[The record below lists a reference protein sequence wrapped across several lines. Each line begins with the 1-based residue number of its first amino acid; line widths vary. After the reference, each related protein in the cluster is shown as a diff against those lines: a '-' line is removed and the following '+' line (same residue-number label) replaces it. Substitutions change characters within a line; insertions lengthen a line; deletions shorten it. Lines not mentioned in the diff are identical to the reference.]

1 MENAIDAGGPVQVF
15 AESTP
20 NPSVIKLITNRA
32 LLPGH
37 LLEVDRNLPNT
48 LSPLAI
54 GLLEFP
60 FLSSVMISNHFVS
73 LTRATDDDWAELI
86 PVFRDFMMHYLNA
99 GLPIVDA
106 EAWTHQSHRYTLD
119 SSFGT
124 SLDASSGGESDQGL
138 KSSGVLEAK
147 IDEILRDY
155 IQPAVEQD
163 GGAIQ
168 LKSCDPVTG
177 QVRVVLR
184 GACNGCPSSSL
195 TLKAGI
201 ENLLRRMVP
210 EVREVVAD

>member
-1 MENAIDAGGPVQVF
+1 MENAIESRGPVQVF

-20 NPSVIKLITNRA
+20 NPSVIKLITNRP
-32 LLPGH
+32 LLPGF
-37 LLEVDRNLPNT
+37 LLEVDREQT
-48 LSPLAI
+48 SDLSPLAK

-60 FLSSVMISNHFVS
+60 SLTSVMISNHYVS
-73 LTRATDDDWAELI
+73 LTKVSEEEWSELI
-86 PVFRDFMMHYLNA
+86 PVFRDFMMHYLHA
-99 GLPIVDA
+99 GLPVVDA
-106 EAWTHQSHRYTLD
+106 ALWSEVSHRYTLD
-119 SSFGT
+119 SSFV
-124 SLDASSGGESDQGL
+124 ASTIPMDGGAAPNTANAALESR
-138 KSSGVLEAK
+138 

-168 LKSCDPVTG
+168 LKSFDPVTG

-195 TLKAGI
+195 TLKSGI

>member
-1 MENAIDAGGPVQVF
+1 MENSIETGGPVQVF

-20 NPSVIKLITNRA
+20 NPSVIKLITNRP
-32 LLPGH
+32 LLSGY
-37 LLEVDRNLPNT
+37 LLEVDRQHISD
-48 LSPLAI
+48 LSPLAK

-60 FLSSVMISNHFVS
+60 SLTSVMISNHFVS
-73 LTRATDDDWAELI
+73 LTKASDEEWSELI

-99 GLPIVDA
+99 ALPVVDA
-106 EAWTHQSHRYTLD
+106 ALWSEVAHRYTLD
-119 SSFGT
+119 ATYTESS
-124 SLDASSGGESDQGL
+124 SQGN
-138 KSSGVLEAK
+138 EAK
-147 IDEILRDY
+147 SEEAGALESRIDEILRDY

-168 LKSCDPVTG
+168 LKSFDPVTG

-195 TLKAGI
+195 TLKSGI

>member
-1 MENAIDAGGPVQVF
+1 MENAIDTGAPVQVF

-37 LLEVDRNLPNT
+37 LLEVNRNQLSS
-48 LSPLAI
+48 LSPLAT

-60 FLSSVMISNHFVS
+60 YLSSVMISNHFVS
-73 LTRATDDDWAELI
+73 LTRGTDEDWSELI
-86 PVFRDFMMHYLNA
+86 PVFRDFMTHYLNA
-99 GLPIVDA
+99 GLPIVDQTNWMQ
-106 EAWTHQSHRYTLD
+106 ESHRYTLD
-119 SSFGT
+119 AAFVASVDTT
-124 SLDASSGGESDQGL
+124 SGSVEGAPTNGI
-138 KSSGVLEAK
+138 LEAK

-168 LKSCDPVTG
+168 LKSFDPITG

-201 ENLLRRMVP
+201 ENLLKRMVP

>member
-1 MENAIDAGGPVQVF
+1 MENSIETGGPVQVF

-20 NPSVIKLITNRA
+20 NPSVIKLITNRP
-32 LLPGH
+32 LLSGY
-37 LLEVDRNLPNT
+37 LLEVDRQHISD
-48 LSPLAI
+48 LSPLAK

-60 FLSSVMISNHFVS
+60 SLTSVMISNHFVS
-73 LTRATDDDWAELI
+73 LTKASDEEWSELI

-99 GLPIVDA
+99 ALPVVDA
-106 EAWTHQSHRYTLD
+106 ALWSEVAHRYTLD
-119 SSFGT
+119 ATYSESSSQGNEVK
-124 SLDASSGGESDQGL
+124 SEEAGALESR
-138 KSSGVLEAK
+138 

-168 LKSCDPVTG
+168 LKSFDPVTG

-195 TLKAGI
+195 TLKSGI

>member
-1 MENAIDAGGPVQVF
+1 MENSIETGGPVQVF

-20 NPSVIKLITNRA
+20 NPSVIKLITNRP
-32 LLPGH
+32 LLSGY
-37 LLEVDRNLPNT
+37 LLEVDRQHISD
-48 LSPLAI
+48 LSPLAK

-60 FLSSVMISNHFVS
+60 SLTSVMISNHFVS
-73 LTRATDDDWAELI
+73 LTKASDEEWSELI

-99 GLPIVDA
+99 ALPVVDA
-106 EAWTHQSHRYTLD
+106 ALWPEVAHRYTLD
-119 SSFGT
+119 ATYSESS
-124 SLDASSGGESDQGL
+124 SQGN
-138 KSSGVLEAK
+138 EAK
-147 IDEILRDY
+147 SEEAGALESRIDEILRDY

-168 LKSCDPVTG
+168 LKSFDPVTG

-195 TLKAGI
+195 TLKSGI

>member
-1 MENAIDAGGPVQVF
+1 MENSIETGGPVQVF

-20 NPSVIKLITNRA
+20 NPSVIKLITNRP
-32 LLPGH
+32 LLSGY
-37 LLEVDRNLPNT
+37 LLEVDRQHISD
-48 LSPLAI
+48 LSPLAK

-60 FLSSVMISNHFVS
+60 SLSSVMISNHFVS
-73 LTRATDDDWAELI
+73 LTKASDEEWSELI

-99 GLPIVDA
+99 ALPVVDA
-106 EAWTHQSHRYTLD
+106 TLWPEVAHRYTLD
-119 SSFGT
+119 ATFP
-124 SLDASSGGESDQGL
+124 ASSSQGNEPQAREAGALESR
-138 KSSGVLEAK
+138 

-168 LKSCDPVTG
+168 LKSFDPVSG

-195 TLKAGI
+195 TLKSGI

>member
-1 MENAIDAGGPVQVF
+1 MENSIETGGPVQVF

-20 NPSVIKLITNRA
+20 NPSVIKLITNRP
-32 LLPGH
+32 LLSGY
-37 LLEVDRNLPNT
+37 LLEVDRQHISD
-48 LSPLAI
+48 LSPLAK

-60 FLSSVMISNHFVS
+60 SLTSVMISNHFVS
-73 LTRATDDDWAELI
+73 LTKASDEEWSELI

-99 GLPIVDA
+99 ALPVVDA
-106 EAWTHQSHRYTLD
+106 ALWSEVAHRYTLD
-119 SSFGT
+119 ATYSESS
-124 SLDASSGGESDQGL
+124 SQGN
-138 KSSGVLEAK
+138 EAK
-147 IDEILRDY
+147 SEEAGALESRIDEILRDY

-168 LKSCDPVTG
+168 LKSFDPVTG

-195 TLKAGI
+195 TLKSGI